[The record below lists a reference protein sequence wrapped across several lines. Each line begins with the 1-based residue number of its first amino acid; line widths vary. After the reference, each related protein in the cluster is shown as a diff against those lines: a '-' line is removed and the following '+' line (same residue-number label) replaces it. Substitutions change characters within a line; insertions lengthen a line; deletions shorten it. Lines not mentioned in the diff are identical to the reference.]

1 MKKRFTE
8 EQIIKVLQKNAS
20 GSSAKEVC
28 REFGISAQ
36 TFYSWKKKF
45 DGMDASEARKLR
57 SLEAEN
63 QKLKRLVADL
73 SLDNQMLKDIN
84 SKKF

>member
-20 GSSAKEVC
+20 GTSAKEVC
-28 REFGISAQ
+28 REFGISIQ

-45 DGMDASEARKLR
+45 DGMDVNEARKLK
-57 SLEAEN
+57 SLETEN
-63 QKLKRLVADL
+63 QKLKRLVAEL
-73 SLDNQMLKDIN
+73 SLDILMLKDIN
-84 SKKF
+84 SKKW

>member
-20 GSSAKEVC
+20 GTSAKEVC
-28 REFGISAQ
+28 REFGISIQ

-45 DGMDASEARKLR
+45 DGMDVNEARKLK
-57 SLEAEN
+57 SLETEN
-63 QKLKRLVADL
+63 QKLKRLVAEL
-73 SLDNQMLKDIN
+73 SLDNLMLKDIN
-84 SKKF
+84 SKKW